1 MHHPSAPGGPL
12 QKKATQVRPRLR
24 YATDKYSAVK
34 SLLFIKRIE
43 FMEST
48 YSTFDEAF
56 QLSDSLPL
64 VVFNPHRQNVP
75 IKLWLRE
82 LEEGARE
89 QIFNLSRLEVVRGHV
104 AIMPDAHMGIGC
116 SVGTVFAT
124 SGAVVPST
132 VGVDLGCGMIA
143 LRFPDADTERCRN
156 NPAMLKRLHK
166 EIRDIIPT
174 GSNEHDRPQEWEGF
188 HEFPLAGVETVHN
201 QKKTDFEQVAHAK
214 APRQLGSLGG
224 GNHFIELCVDEEEKL
239 WFMVHSG
246 SRGIGN
252 LIGTHYMHVAR
263 QLCNERGYKRPKDL
277 DWLPLDSNEGQQYL
291 KAVAWSQEYAR
302 QNRHHMVRAL
312 MKLLKHDK
320 EFNAIFHRG
329 EKERILKVE
338 NHHNFVQE
346 EEHFGEKVWVH
357 RKGAVSAQV
366 GEWGILPGSMATGSY
381 IVKGK
386 GNTDSLCS
394 CAHGSGRKM
403 SRNAAKKNISLK
415 EVEESMKGIVGED
428 PKLVHDEAPQA
439 YKDLGLVMSQQT
451 ELIEQMHRLKPL
463 LNVKGY

>member
-1 MHHPSAPGGPL
+1 
-12 QKKATQVRPRLR
+12 
-24 YATDKYSAVK
+24 
-34 SLLFIKRIE
+34 
-43 FMEST
+43 MEST
-48 YSTFDEAF
+48 FTTYDEAF
-56 QLSDSLPL
+56 QLGDSLPL
-64 VVFNPHRQNVP
+64 VVYNPFRQKVP

-82 LEEGARE
+82 LDEGARE
-89 QIFNLSRLEVVRGHV
+89 QVLNLSNLEVVKGHV

-143 LRFPDADTERCRN
+143 LRFPEGDTERCRR
-156 NPAMLKRLHK
+156 NPAMLKRLHT
-166 EIRDIIPT
+166 EIRALIPT
-174 GSNEHDRPQEWEGF
+174 GFGEHDRPQSWEGF
-188 HEFPLAGVETVHN
+188 HEFPLAGVETEHN
-201 QKKTDFEQVAHAK
+201 RKTVDFEQVAHDK

-224 GNHFIELCVDEEEKL
+224 GNHFIELCADEEEKL
-239 WFMVHSG
+239 WFMIHSG

-252 LIGTHYMHVAR
+252 LIGNHYMRAAR
-263 QLCNERGYKRPKDL
+263 ALCNERRYRRPKDL
-277 DWLPLDSNEGQQYL
+277 DWLPIDSEPGQQYL
-291 KAVAWSQEYAR
+291 RAVAWSQEYAR

-312 MKLLKHDK
+312 MKLIKHDK
-320 EFNAIFHRG
+320 EFNSTFHGG
-329 EKERILKVE
+329 EKERILTVE

-386 GNTDSLCS
+386 GSSDSLCS

-403 SRNAAKKNISLK
+403 SRAAAKKQISLK
-415 EVEESMKGIVGED
+415 AVEAAMEGIVGED
-428 PKLVHDEAPQA
+428 PKHVHDEAPQA
-439 YKDLGLVMSQQT
+439 YKDLGLVMAQQSD
-451 ELIEQMHRLKPL
+451 LIDQVHRLQPL